1 MNKGILILLAAC
13 AALLLQSCE
22 FSCSVGKREDEVKGT
37 AVLKDGV
44 RIYNDIQLT
53 TSKVKVRKAYLVFKD
68 GTAMPEGNLVDFTK
82 PVNVQLVIDEG
93 WKEEGG
99 KVMLGAA
106 EKIVAED
113 GTVILDE
120 KDLFSGK
127 YDDGILVEDAKNI
140 GLTASLT
147 LKKDLP
153 PATFTVS
160 FRVWDKRGDGYV
172 EGSYQLYS
180 K

>member
-1 MNKGILILLAAC
+1 MKGIPVLLLAIT
-13 AALLLQSCE
+13 ALFLQSCE
-22 FSCSVGKREDEVKGT
+22 FNCSVGKKQDEVKGT
-37 AVLKDGV
+37 AVVKDGT
-44 RIYNDIQLT
+44 RIYNDIELT
-53 TSKVKVRKAYLVFKD
+53 ANKIKVSKAYLVFKD
-68 GTAMPEGNLVDFTK
+68 GAAMPEGNLVDFTK

-93 WKEEGG
+93 WKEENG
-99 KVMLGAA
+99 KVLLGAA
-106 EKIVAED
+106 EKITAED

-120 KDLFSGK
+120 KDLFSGR
-127 YDDGILVEDAKNI
+127 YDDGISVADAKNI

-160 FRVWDKRGDGYV
+160 FRVWDKKGEGFV
-172 EGSYQLYS
+172 EGSYKLYS